1 MMMFPV
7 NMGKSCMDLKSKHTA
22 DHERGKKD
30 FSMRFFSDKAPY
42 SALGIIFSHVSF

>member
-1 MMMFPV
+1 M
-7 NMGKSCMDLKSKHTA
+7 NLKSKNTT

-42 SALGIIFSHVSF
+42 SALGNNFLASIFLN